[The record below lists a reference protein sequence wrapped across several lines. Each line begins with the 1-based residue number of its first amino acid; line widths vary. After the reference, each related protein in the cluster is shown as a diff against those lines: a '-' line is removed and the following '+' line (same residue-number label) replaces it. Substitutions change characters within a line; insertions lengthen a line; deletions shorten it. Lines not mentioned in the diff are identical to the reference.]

1 MKKGNFLLLWVLLL
15 LFSCTPSESGKP
27 VSPQTAQDLKESTAK
42 EAAGKGSQTSGGW
55 EKEWQALIIA
65 AKKEGRISI
74 ISTAGGEPRI
84 AMTRAMKEKFGLEM
98 DFISGK
104 GAEVSQTLLAQ
115 RRGGLF
121 ITDIYLGGTTTPMTQ
136 IKPTG
141 TLEPLERYLFHPE
154 VLDKKAWW
162 EGDLLWVDRD
172 KTLLAFV
179 LFPSPS
185 IASNS
190 DLVKEG
196 EIKSYKDLLNPR
208 WKGKIIMNDP
218 TLAGTGL
225 KWFSMVGNHIMS
237 WDYLREL
244 AKQEPGIVRDQR
256 LQVDWLAR
264 GKYAIGLTLQ
274 GEQFN
279 EFVQA
284 GAPLKYIHPAEG
296 SYLSSSSSNMSII
309 NKAPHPSAAKLFANW
324 ILTKEGSLIY
334 QKASAYHSARVDLP
348 LEGIEPARLRLPG
361 MKYFNSES
369 EDLILKAPENAKLA
383 LEIFGPLI
391 K

>member
-1 MKKGNFLLLWVLLL
+1 MKRWSYFLIWILLL
-15 LFSCTPSESGKP
+15 LFFSCTPSESGKP
-27 VSPQTAQDLKESTAK
+27 ASPQAATDLKGSATK
-42 EAAGKGSQTSGGW
+42 EVAGKGSQASGW
-55 EKEWQALIIA
+55 EKEWQDLILA

-84 AMTRAMKEKFGLEM
+84 AMTNAMKEKFGLEM
-98 DFISGK
+98 DFVSGR
-104 GAEVSQTLLAQ
+104 GAEVSQMLLSQ
-115 RRGGLF
+115 RRAGLYL
-121 ITDIYLGGTTTPMTQ
+121 TDIYLGGTTTPLTQ

-141 TLEPLERYLFHPE
+141 AMEPLEKYLFHPE

-162 EGDLLWVDRD
+162 GGDLIFVDKD

-190 DLVKEG
+190 ELVRE
-196 EIKSYKDLLNPR
+196 EEVKSYKDLLNTR

-218 TLAGTGL
+218 TLTGTGL
-225 KWFSMVGNHIMS
+225 KWFSMMGLKIMS

-244 AKQEPGIVRDQR
+244 AKQEPAIVRDQR

-279 EFVQA
+279 EFVNA
-284 GAPLKYIHPAEG
+284 GAPLKYIHPTEG

-324 ILTKEGSLIY
+324 ILTREGQIMY
-334 QKASAYHSARVDLP
+334 QKASAYHSGRLDIP
-348 LEGIEPARLRLPG
+348 LDGIETARLRLPG
-361 MKYFNSES
+361 VKYFNSES
-369 EDLILKAPENAKLA
+369 EDLILKAPEHANIAR
-383 LEIFGPLI
+383 EIFGPLI